1 MDQKGRILVPGIS
14 EAVASVTDEELE
26 LYDKIDFDLEEYARD
41 VGTETLLHDCKV
53 LPGRCEAC
61 PHRAG
66 SVPGPG
72 APGRRLRAGQT
83 RAHPGHG
90 SSQMVQVPEGT
101 TRQAGS
107 WELFI
112 TCQMSTVE
120 SSELGHVCREAGAFP
135 HLRAGKSLYHPAQR

>member
-1 MDQKGRILVPGIS
+1 MDRKGRILVPGIS

-53 LPGRCEAC
+53 LPGRREAC
-61 PHRAG
+61 PRQAG
-66 SVPGPG
+66 SFPGPG
-72 APGRRLRAGQT
+72 APGRRLRAGRT

-90 SSQMVQVPEGT
+90 SSRTVQAPEGT

-107 WELFI
+107 WELFNVSDVD
-112 TCQMSTVE
+112 CG
-120 SSELGHVCREAGAFP
+120 ELGAGAPLQRGGGFSSFA
-135 HLRAGKSLYHPAQR
+135 RAGKSLYHPAQR

>member
-26 LYDKIDFDLEEYARD
+26 LYDKIDFDLEEYAQD
-41 VGTETLLHDCKV
+41 VGAETLLHDCKV
-53 LPGRCEAC
+53 LPGRREAC

-72 APGRRLRAGQT
+72 ALGRRLRAGRT
-83 RAHPGHG
+83 RAHPGHE
-90 SSQMVQVPEGT
+90 SSRTVQVPEGT

-107 WELFI
+107 WELFNVSDVDWRARSWGTSAERRGLFLI
-112 TCQMSTVE
+112 GTR
-120 SSELGHVCREAGAFP
+120 RE
-135 HLRAGKSLYHPAQR
+135 SLYHLAQR